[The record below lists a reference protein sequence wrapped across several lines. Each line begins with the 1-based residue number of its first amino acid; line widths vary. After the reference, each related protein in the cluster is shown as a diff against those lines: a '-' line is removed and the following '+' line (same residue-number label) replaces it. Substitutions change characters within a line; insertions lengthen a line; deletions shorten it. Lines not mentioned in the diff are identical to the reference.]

1 VRILVSNDDGV
12 HHPGLHALVRAL
24 LPLGEVI
31 VSAPDR
37 DRSGVGAALTLHDP
51 VRARQVAFPVEGV
64 RAFAVEGTPGDA
76 VIMGLRRLAG
86 SPVDAVISGI
96 NPGNNVSEDL
106 LVSGTVGGAL
116 QAYLNGMPAMAVSTA
131 VAEDSALPA
140 VQRVVRGVAAAL
152 PEQARGGRMLV
163 NMNFPSLASGR
174 VQGAVRTSAAARK
187 VEDQVEPGTAP
198 GREHFW
204 ILRRAASQADAGP
217 VAGTDV
223 RALRDGYISITGLSW
238 DLSAVPAWNTHD
250 GAGPAV
256 DALVEIARAALRPS
270 E

>member
-1 VRILVSNDDGV
+1 MRLLVSNDDGI

-37 DRSGVGAALTLHDP
+37 NRSGLGAALTLHDP
-51 VRARQVAFPVEGV
+51 VRARQVTFAVEGV
-64 RAFAVEGTPGDA
+64 HAFAVEGTPGDS

-96 NPGNNVSEDL
+96 NPGSNVSEDL

-116 QAYLNGMPAMAVSTA
+116 QAYLNGLPAMAVSTT
-131 VAEDSALPA
+131 VAEDSASPV
-140 VQRVVRGVAAAL
+140 VQRVVREVAAAL
-152 PEQARGGRMLV
+152 PSQARGGRMLV

-174 VQGAVRTSAAARK
+174 VQGALRTSAAARD
-187 VEDQVEPGTAP
+187 VEAHVEPEKAP
-198 GREHFW
+198 GRDHFW
-204 ILRRAASQADAGP
+204 IILRKASSHASSAP
-217 VAGTDV
+217 AAGTDI

-238 DLSAVPAWNTHD
+238 DLSATPPGNTHD
-250 GAGPAV
+250 GAGAAV
-256 DALVEIARAALRPS
+256 DALVDIARSALRP
-270 E
+270 